1 MSPAPL
7 SLRLVA
13 VGTTLLLAAACGE
26 EEAVVPPPPP
36 VVVAPAE
43 QRDVPLYVEYTGEL
57 LGAEDVRVMARVPG
71 FLERQLYV
79 EGAYVRRG
87 QPLFIID
94 QRELRTA
101 TDQAKANVA
110 AAQAL
115 LARQTAQVNRMR
127 PLAAQNAVSKLDLDN
142 AEAAYASALAGL
154 DAARAALQRAELDL
168 GYAEVRSPI
177 DGIAGSREVDVGTF
191 VGSPQPTVLA
201 TVSDVDPVRV
211 TFGIS
216 EREYL
221 ELARTVTPGSRNSMP
236 VELILADGSVH
247 AEKGRVTV
255 VGRGVETETG
265 TLPIQATFP
274 NPRGLLRPGQFGR
287 VRVQIGTAKS
297 AIVVPQRAVQELQ
310 GTYTIAVVKAD
321 DTVEIRPVEVGAR
334 TGTDWVISKGLQAGE
349 RVVVDGIQK
358 ARAGV
363 KVKPST
369 GPAAPADS
377 ASPEGPRPAAAK

>member
-1 MSPAPL
+1 
-7 SLRLVA
+7 
-13 VGTTLLLAAACGE
+13 
-26 EEAVVPPPPP
+26 
-36 VVVAPAE
+36 
-43 QRDVPLYVEYTGEL
+43 L

-87 QPLFIID
+87 QPLFVID

-101 TDQAKANVA
+101 SDQAKASVA
-110 AAQAL
+110 AAEAL

-142 AEAAYASALAGL
+142 AEAAYASALAQL
-154 DAARAALQRAELDL
+154 DGAKAALQKASLDL

-221 ELARTVTPGSRNSMP
+221 ELARTVQAGARNSMP

-247 AEKGRVTV
+247 TEKGRVTV
-255 VGRGVETETG
+255 VGRGVETATG

-297 AIVVPQRAVQELQ
+297 AVVVPQRAVQELQ
-310 GTYTIAVVKAD
+310 GTYTVAIVKAD
-321 DTVEIRPVEVGAR
+321 DTVEIRPVEVGSR

-349 RVVVDGIQK
+349 RVVIDGVQK
-358 ARAGV
+358 ARAGA
-363 KVKPST
+363 KVKPTTGTTTATDST
-369 GPAAPADS
+369 
-377 ASPEGPRPAAAK
+377 SPEGPTPAK